1 MEYRRLCEDTQDMNS
16 WELSHNH
23 LFVKNGEAW
32 YRDFERELPAR
43 ELMKEICKKH
53 AAPADADELS
63 NEEFD
68 EVMYDNRQFGTD
80 ELEGVFSLLYM
91 TMIGMAEVR
100 EWLKEYE
107 RSGLPAIKRP
117 EVLKAAISTYGKEA
131 QIDMAIEEM
140 SELTKA
146 LLKYRRAK
154 GKTADIEHGRLRSNI
169 IEEAADVLIM
179 VAQILMIYDK
189 DSECQAEVD
198 YKVNRLYERLGLAGK
213 ALAHGAAQEVFLPA
227 T

>member
-1 MEYRRLCEDTQDMNS
+1 
-16 WELSHNH
+16 
-23 LFVKNGEAW
+23 
-32 YRDFERELPAR
+32 
-43 ELMKEICKKH
+43 
-53 AAPADADELS
+53 
-63 NEEFD
+63 
-68 EVMYDNRQFGTD
+68 
-80 ELEGVFSLLYM
+80 
-91 TMIGMAEVR
+91 
-100 EWLKEYE
+100 
-107 RSGLPAIKRP
+107 
-117 EVLKAAISTYGKEA
+117 
-131 QIDMAIEEM
+131 MAIEEM

-179 VAQILMIYDK
+179 VVQILMIFDK

-213 ALAHGAAQEVFLPA
+213 VLTHGAAQEVFVPA

>member
-1 MEYRRLCEDTQDMNS
+1 MEYRKICENTQDMNM

-23 LFVKNGEAW
+23 VFIKNGEAW
-32 YRDFERELPAR
+32 YRDFEREIPVR
-43 ELMKEICKKH
+43 ELIKEICRKH
-53 AAPADADELS
+53 ACPADADELS
-63 NEEFD
+63 ND
-68 EVMYDNRQFGTD
+68 GLDDVMYDNLQYGTD
-80 ELEGVFSLLYM
+80 ELEGIVALLYM
-91 TMIGMAEVR
+91 TMTGMAETR

-107 RSGLPAIKRP
+107 QGGLPVMRKP

-146 LLKYRRAK
+146 LLKQRRSK
-154 GKTADIEHGRLRSNI
+154 GKTTDIEQGKLRSNI
-169 IEEAADVLIM
+169 IEEAADVLIV
-179 VAQILMIYDK
+179 VAQILIIYDR
-189 DSECQAEVD
+189 DNECQAEVD

-213 ALAHGAAQEVFLPA
+213 VLAEGAAKGGLSPA